1 MTFRLKLHPAEAPR
15 YAALYGPALP
25 AVALA
30 ATVASV
36 AVSTVGQLQAG
47 QAARAEARYQSAV
60 LKNNAVQA
68 EYAAR
73 DAEARGRVEELKQR
87 IATRRVIGRQRAVLA
102 ANGVVVDQD
111 SALDITADTEMLGEF
126 DALTIRDNAARE
138 ALALRQQRGQFLSEA
153 TLARMRGQQAQT
165 AGYVGAGASF
175 LGGLGSVAGK
185 WYNYKQAGVIS

>member
-1 MTFRLKLHPAEAPR
+1 MGAV
-15 YAALYGPALP
+15 LP

-30 ATVASV
+30 ATIP
-36 AVSTVGQLQAG
+36 STAAGVVGQVQAG
-47 QAARAEARYQSAV
+47 QAAAAEAKYQSAV
-60 LKNNAVQA
+60 LKNNAIQA

-73 DAEARGRVEELKQR
+73 DAIERGRVEELKQR
-87 IATRRVIGRQRAVLA
+87 IATKRLIGRQRAVLA
-102 ANGVVVDQD
+102 ANGVLVDQD
-111 SALDITADTEMLGEF
+111 SALDITADTETLGEF

-153 TLARMRGQQAQT
+153 TLARMRGRQAQT
-165 AGYVGAGASF
+165 AGYVGAGATL

>member
-1 MTFRLKLHPAEAPR
+1 MGAV
-15 YAALYGPALP
+15 LP
-25 AVALA
+25 AVAIA
-30 ATVASV
+30 ATLAST
-36 AVSTVGQLQAG
+36 AVSAVGSMQEG
-47 QAARAEARYQSAV
+47 KAAAAEARYQSAV

-68 EYAAR
+68 EYAAK

-87 IATRRVIGRQRAVLA
+87 ISTRRLIGRQRAVLA

-138 ALALRQQRGQFLSEA
+138 ALAFRQQRGQFLTEA
-153 TLARMRGQQAQT
+153 SLARMRGKQAQT
-165 AGYVGAGASF
+165 AGFIGGGAAL